1 MKKSF
6 MSRTSAL
13 ALFLLTFCT
22 TSSITFSLP
31 SLAATSSEKIGWT
44 VMPDEQFRQFLEAYR
59 ANPAFLVE
67 NPEVIRQL
75 SGEQLSE
82 AITSLGFD
90 HFTYLWPVVKTVKDM
105 PQLKGKPI
113 DELSIMTIR
122 NNKLVPIPFQ
132 IDEMDEEGWV
142 YINDNPIYDLK
153 GTAGLFDESD
163 ELLFMYRD
171 TGTEQYKPEVH
182 LTESGAVISEFVFSD
197 KNGINRYAYIVEG
210 SDQRSTADYVR
221 FDMETNTGDTTF
233 YTFQTKKDNILE
245 FTDFKAKVG
254 DRQDQKVL
262 DALIVNI
269 ATNVFSK
276 WSPRIE
282 LNNFNNLKA
291 APFATKDGPIR
302 AVTTLKLWVV
312 IAKIPVFRIVAQLGM
327 WDQGL
332 GIPIRLELPG
342 GEILT
347 QMLIDPNID
356 FVLDF
361 HQMTGARINTAL
373 AQGPGQHGVVDGKL
387 GDFEKNA
394 QISLNDN
401 WMWLESGHGWDVMFT
416 FNSPP
421 DLDVGL
427 SFFYEDDPKSQNKY
441 ETDPGAF
448 PRMGYRIDRLP
459 KDKLKIDVDVTFWFP
474 DTVGSA
480 GAGAFY
486 ADMSRPPLVAVN
498 PLDRKTTSI
507 ASTD

>member
-1 MKKSF
+1 MNNQLSP
-6 MSRTSAL
+6 RA
-13 ALFLLTFCT
+13 FLQVFYKLIF
-22 TSSITFSLP
+22 LVAVLMP
-31 SLAATSSEKIGWT
+31 SLVYSANADWKI
-44 VMPDEQFRQFLEAYR
+44 MPDDQFQQFLAQYK

-67 NPEVIRQL
+67 NPDVIRQL
-75 SGEQLSE
+75 SGEQLSQ
-82 AITSLGFD
+82 AIETLGFD
-90 HFTYLWPVVKTVKDM
+90 HFTYLWPVVKTVNDL
-105 PQLKGKPI
+105 PQLQGKAI
-113 DELSIMTIR
+113 ADLSIMTVR
-122 NNKLVPIPFQ
+122 GGKLIPIPFQ

-142 YINDNPIYDLK
+142 YIEDNPIYDLK
-153 GTAGLFDESD
+153 GQLGVFDEDD

-171 TGTEQYKPEVH
+171 TGVEQYDSQTH
-182 LTESGAVISEFVFSD
+182 GLESGNVISEFVFSG
-197 KNGINRYAYIVEG
+197 KNGVDRYAYIVEG
-210 SDQRSTADYVR
+210 TDQRSKADYVR
-221 FDMETNTGDTTF
+221 FDTENNIGDTTF

-245 FTDFKAKVG
+245 FTDFRAKVG
-254 DRQDQKVL
+254 DQQNQTVL

-276 WSPRIE
+276 WTPRIE

-291 APFATKDGPIR
+291 APFATKDGQIR

-332 GIPIRLELPG
+332 GVPIRLELPG

-347 QMLIDPNID
+347 KMLINPNID
-356 FVLDF
+356 FLLDF
-361 HQMTGARINTAL
+361 HQMTGAKINTAL
-373 AQGPGQHGVVDGKL
+373 AQGPGNFGVVDGSV
-387 GDFEKNA
+387 DEFEKNA
-394 QISLNDN
+394 QISLEDN

-427 SFFYEDDPKSQNKY
+427 SFFYEDDPKSVKKF

-474 DTVGSA
+474 DTVGPA

-486 ADMSRPPLVAVN
+486 ADMSRPPVVAVN
-498 PLDRKTTSI
+498 YLGDKITSV
-507 ASTD
+507 ASAE